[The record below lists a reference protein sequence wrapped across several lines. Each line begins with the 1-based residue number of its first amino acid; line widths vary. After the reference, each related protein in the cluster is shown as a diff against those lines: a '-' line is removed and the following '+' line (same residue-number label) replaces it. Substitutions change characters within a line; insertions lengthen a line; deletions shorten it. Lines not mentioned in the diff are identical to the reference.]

1 MATTLNFT
9 KDGVQWVAETTVTG
23 DYRLHIE
30 RTGSGFFSIEQ
41 RSTPMGMYATC
52 RFQTPESMRVSY
64 PGQVIEEAFSHGV
77 YPEGG
82 IHIRIVSGSEV
93 TMGVLPEGV

>member
-23 DYRLHIE
+23 DYRLHLE
-30 RTGSGFFSIEQ
+30 RKAGGYFSIQQ
-41 RSTPMGMYATC
+41 RSVPEGQYATC
-52 RFQTPESMRVSY
+52 RFITAESMKVSY
-64 PGQVIEEAFSHGV
+64 PSEIFEEAFSHGV
-77 YPEGG
+77 YPEEG
-82 IHIRIVSGSEV
+82 IQIRIVSGSEV